1 LDNYKDAI
9 THTRFI
15 TKYGHFTMEYF
26 IEYLL
31 FLSKFI
37 SVVVVLAIGIIAAI
51 IIVIRTK
58 SAHDGH
64 IEVVNL
70 NHKFEEMSLLLRSHV
85 LSKKELKQSIKKL
98 KSEHKE
104 KEKRSADNSTNNIYV
119 LKFKGDIKASEV
131 ESLRDEIT
139 SILTIARTSDEVI
152 LILESSGGTVHG
164 YGLAASQLKRIRD
177 KGICLTVAVDKVA
190 ASGGY
195 MMACVANKIIA
206 APFAIIGSIGVVAQL
221 PNFHRLLEKHNIDYE
236 QLSAGE
242 YKRTLTLF
250 GENNDKDREK
260 FQEEIE
266 DTHELFKEFIQ
277 ENRNQV
283 DIEKIA
289 TGEHWY
295 GKRALDLKLVD
306 ELITS
311 DDYLY
316 TASSDANIYEIS
328 KIRKK
333 PVSEKLFS
341 IGMKL
346 FGY

>member
-1 LDNYKDAI
+1 
-9 THTRFI
+9 
-15 TKYGHFTMEYF
+15 MEYF

-31 FLSKFI
+31 FLSKFT
-37 SVVVVLAIGIIAAI
+37 SVVVVIVIGIVAI
-51 IIVIRTK
+51 FIIVTRTK
-58 SAHDGH
+58 STHDDH
-64 IEVVNL
+64 IEVVYL
-70 NHKFEEMSLLLRSHV
+70 NHKFEEMSLLLKSQV
-85 LSKKELKQSIKKL
+85 LSKNQLKQSIKKL
-98 KSEHKE
+98 KAERKE
-104 KEKRSADNSTNNIYV
+104 KENLPADKPKNNIYV
-119 LKFKGDIKASEV
+119 IKFKGDIKASEV
-131 ESLRDEIT
+131 ESLREEIT
-139 SILTIARTSDEVI
+139 SILTIATPSDEVM
-152 LILESSGGTVHG
+152 LILESAGGTVHG

-177 KGICLTVAVDKVA
+177 KGIHLTVAVDKVA

-206 APFAIIGSIGVVAQL
+206 APFAIIGSVGVLAQL
-221 PNFHRLLEKHNIDYE
+221 PNFHRLMKKHNIDYE

-266 DTHELFKEFIQ
+266 DTHELFKEFIK
-277 ENRNQV
+277 ENRNQI

-295 GKRALDLKLVD
+295 GKRALDLNLVDKLV
-306 ELITS
+306 TS

-316 TASSDANIYEIS
+316 TASAEADIYEIS

-333 PVSEKLFS
+333 TVTEKLFS
-341 IGMKL
+341 LGMKL
-346 FGY
+346 FN

>member
-1 LDNYKDAI
+1 MNSYKDAI
-9 THTRFI
+9 IHPRFI
-15 TKYGHFTMEYF
+15 TKYGRLPMEYF

-31 FLSKFI
+31 FISKFI
-37 SVVVVLAIGIIAAI
+37 SIVVILAVGIIAII
-51 IIVIRTK
+51 IIVIRMR

-104 KEKRSADNSTNNIYV
+104 KEKRSANNSAYNIYV
-119 LKFKGDIKASEV
+119 LKFKGDILASEV

-139 SILTIARTSDEVI
+139 SILTIAKSSDEVI
-152 LILESSGGTVHG
+152 VVLESSGGTIHG

-206 APFAIIGSIGVVAQL
+206 APFAIIGSVGVIAQL
-221 PNFHRLLEKHNIDYE
+221 PNFHRLMKKHNIDYE

-260 FQEEIE
+260 LQEEIE
-266 DTHELFKEFIQ
+266 DTHEL
-277 ENRNQV
+277 
-283 DIEKIA
+283 
-289 TGEHWY
+289 
-295 GKRALDLKLVD
+295 
-306 ELITS
+306 
-311 DDYLY
+311 
-316 TASSDANIYEIS
+316 
-328 KIRKK
+328 
-333 PVSEKLFS
+333 
-341 IGMKL
+341 
-346 FGY
+346 